1 VELAVEADQ
10 EAVEAVSEIL
20 GRACGGAVA
29 VELPFDLL
37 DEGLSTRVDPARPA
51 VVRGYLPG
59 RDRTT
64 VRGAVAAV
72 RRDLGHLQAFNL
84 RPIGELQ
91 TNVVHESDWAEAWK
105 SHFPVLHVGRRLVI
119 CPTWR
124 EYRAQ
129 AGETVIALDPGMAF
143 GTGLHP
149 TTRLCLAALEDLA
162 DRGLVAGVRVLD
174 VGCGSGILG
183 ITAALLGAA
192 SVLGLDTDSLAVET
206 TITNA
211 RRNEVAQRVKARRG
225 SLPLA
230 GAGAGA
236 RADIVLANLISSLL
250 IDMAGALADAV
261 SAGGTLVA
269 GGIFADREREVADAL
284 DGAGLNVVGR
294 RAETDWVALEARREL
309 K

>member
-20 GRACGGAVA
+20 ARVCAGGVA

-51 VVRGYLPG
+51 VLRGYLSG
-59 RDRTT
+59 RDRTA

-91 TNVVHESDWAEAWK
+91 TNIVHESDWAEAWK

-129 AGETVIALDPGMAF
+129 PGETVIALDPGMAF

-162 DRGLVAGVRVLD
+162 DRGLVAGARVLD

-183 ITAALLGAA
+183 IAAALLGAA
-192 SVLGLDTDSLAVET
+192 SVLGLDTDPLAVEST
-206 TITNA
+206 LANA
-211 RRNEVAQRVKARRG
+211 RRNDVSERVEARRG

-230 GAGAGA
+230 GDEA
-236 RADIVLANLISSLL
+236 ADIVLANLISSLV
-250 IDMAGALADAV
+250 IDMARGLADAV
-261 SAGGTLVA
+261 RAGGTLVA
-269 GGIFADREREVADAL
+269 GGIFADREPEVVGAL
-284 DGAGLNVVGR
+284 AGAGLSVVGR
-294 RAETDWVALEARREL
+294 RAETDWVTLEARREL

>member
-1 VELAVEADQ
+1 MEADQ

-20 GRACGGAVA
+20 GRVCAGGVS

-72 RRDLGHLQAFNL
+72 RRELGHLQAFDL

-91 TNVVHESDWAEAWK
+91 TSVVHESDWAEAWK

-124 EYRAQ
+124 DYRAE

-149 TTRLCLAALEDLA
+149 TTRLCLAALEDLG
-162 DRGLVAGVRVLD
+162 DRGLVFEARVLD

-183 ITAALLGAA
+183 IAAALLGAA
-192 SVLGLDTDSLAVET
+192 SVLGLDTDPLAVET
-206 TITNA
+206 TIANA
-211 RRNEVAQRVKARRG
+211 RRNDVAQRVAARLG
-225 SLPLA
+225 SLPHA
-230 GAGAGA
+230 GAD
-236 RADIVLANLISSLL
+236 ADIVTANLISSLL
-250 IDMAGALADAV
+250 IDLAAPLAGAV
-261 SAGGTLVA
+261 RGGGTLVA
-269 GGIFADREREVADAL
+269 GGIFADRESDVAAAL
-284 DGAGLNVVGR
+284 TGAGLRVVGR
-294 RAETDWVALEARREL
+294 RTETDWVVLEARREL